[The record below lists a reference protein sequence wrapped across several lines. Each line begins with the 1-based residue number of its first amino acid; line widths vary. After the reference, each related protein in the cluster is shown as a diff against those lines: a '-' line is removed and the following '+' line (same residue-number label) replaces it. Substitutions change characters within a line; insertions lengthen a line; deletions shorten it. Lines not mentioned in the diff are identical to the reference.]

1 MEKLIYKIEINEIA
15 KFLERPNRFICNAK
29 LKNGDI
35 VTGEYHY
42 SFPTSSV
49 RYPHLVR

>member
-15 KFLERPNRFICNAK
+15 KFLERPNRFICHAK

-35 VTGEYHY
+35 VTTHVHDSGRIKE
-42 SFPTSSV
+42 
-49 RYPHLVR
+49 LL